1 MDMTQQET
9 NYHQME
15 DWRGDLLVRGFDYV
29 KINGHW
35 VIDDVQEIREAI
47 EELCVKLHIEY

>member
-1 MDMTQQET
+1 MTQQET

-35 VIDDVQEIREAI
+35 VIDETQEILEAI
-47 EELCVKLHIEY
+47 NELCKRIHVTYEG